1 MNSIQIALG
10 VTAGICFYAS
20 LYHILVGLR
29 RDPRDP
35 VHILFALTALSFGVM
50 NYMQMFLHPAVAARS
65 ATAFI
70 AADRWSLLGLL
81 LGELFLLWFVA
92 FYTRVKPFPLLVVLS
107 IPILFFIGVHLT
119 SPATYIYTAV
129 TDFFAVTLPWGE
141 EITIA
146 NVALSSWN
154 TYTPILWMT
163 LFAFSTYA
171 CIHQFRRGERRDAAF
186 LGIAL
191 LIFAA
196 TLLNDNLLDH
206 GLIRSIYLLQFG
218 FVAMIVVMS
227 LALSNEIIET
237 EQELA
242 SLNLELENRVTKRT
256 EDIQAANRALQKAK
270 EQAEAANQAKSIF
283 LANMSHELRTPLN
296 VILGFTQLLAHDP
309 ATSHDQIA
317 KFEVIN
323 RSGEHLLTLINDV
336 LEISRIDASR
346 VSLELTSFDLIKSLT
361 NLESI
366 FRAQAKNKGLELALE
381 ISENI
386 PHYICTDE
394 RKLRQV
400 LINLLGNAIKF
411 TESGSIALLV
421 TTSGASKEAGNQ
433 NGSDTY
439 SPKSGK
445 CVLRFAVR
453 DTGAGI
459 AQQEMDALF
468 KAFSQTESGRLAV
481 EGSGLG
487 LAISQKYVQLM
498 GGEIR
503 VQSQEGV
510 GSIFSF
516 EIPVDVVDDEQF
528 KLKLPSPR
536 VSGLAPN
543 QPEYRILVVDDSPE
557 NRDLLQQ
564 ILARVGFNVL
574 TANDGQAAIE
584 MCRRWE
590 PHLIWM
596 DVRMPIVDG
605 YQATKQIKRDNGFQP
620 KIIAVTASAFEEEKA
635 EVMEAGC
642 DDFVRKPFKEDE
654 IYEMMHKHL
663 EVHFVYEPIGTN
675 SNELDTLQLAPADFK
690 DLPDGWVEAM
700 RESAMRGT
708 TQQAFKLIQQIE
720 GDHARLATKLRA
732 MVNDFEFEKIVALLS
747 TEE

>member
-35 VHILFALTALSFGVM
+35 VHILFALTAFSFGLM

-92 FYTRVKPFPLLVVLS
+92 FYTKIKPFLLLVVLS
-107 IPILFFIGVHLT
+107 LPILFFIGVHLT

-129 TDFFAVTLPWGE
+129 TGYFPVTLPWGE

-146 NVALSSWN
+146 DVALSSWN
-154 TYTPILWMT
+154 KYTPILWMT

-171 CIHQFRRGERRDAAF
+171 CIRQFRRGERRDAVF

-191 LIFAA
+191 LIFAV
-196 TLLNDNLLDH
+196 TILNDNLLDY

-242 SLNLELENRVTKRT
+242 SLNQELENRVARRT
-256 EDIQAANRALQKAK
+256 EDIQSANQALQKAK
-270 EQAEAANQAKSIF
+270 EQAESANQAKSIF

-309 ATSHDQIA
+309 ATSRAQRE

-323 RSGEHLLTLINDV
+323 RSGEHLLNLINDV
-336 LEISRIDASR
+336 LEMSRIDASR
-346 VSLELTSFDLIKSLT
+346 VSLERTSFDLLGFLG

-366 FRAQAKNKGLELALE
+366 FRAQANNKGLELTLE
-381 ISENI
+381 ISNGV
-386 PHYICTDE
+386 PRYISTDE

-411 TESGSIALLV
+411 TESGNIALLV
-421 TTSGASKEAGNQ
+421 TTSDPSKEADNRISTDG
-433 NGSDTY
+433 Y
-439 SPKSGK
+439 SLESGK
-445 CVLRFAVR
+445 CRLRFAVR
-453 DTGAGI
+453 DTGVGI

-468 KAFSQTESGRLAV
+468 KAFSQTDSGRLAI

-510 GSIFSF
+510 GSIFNF
-516 EIPVDVVDDEQF
+516 EIPVDVDDGEQF
-528 KLKLPSPR
+528 TPGPVPR
-536 VSGLAPN
+536 RVIGLASN
-543 QPEYRILVVDDSPE
+543 QPEFRVLVVDDSPD

-564 ILARVGFNVL
+564 ILAGVGFNVL
-574 TANDGQAAIE
+574 TVNDGQGAIKKY
-584 MCRRWE
+584 RSWE

-596 DVRMPIVDG
+596 DVRMPGMDG
-605 YQATKQIKRDNGFQP
+605 YQATKQIKEDNGFQT
-620 KIIAVTASAFEEEKA
+620 KIIAVTASAFDEERTK
-635 EVMEAGC
+635 VMEAGC
-642 DDFVRKPFKEDE
+642 DDFVRKPFKEVE
-654 IYEMMHKHL
+654 IHEMMHRHL
-663 EVHFVYEPIGTN
+663 GVQYVYEQMETSPN
-675 SNELDTLQLAPADFK
+675 DLDALQLIPADFE
-690 DLPDGWVEAM
+690 DLPMGWVEAM
-700 RESAMRGT
+700 RESVMRGT
-708 TQQAFKLIQQIE
+708 PQEALDLIQQIE
-720 GDHARLATKLRA
+720 GYHARLAAALRI
-732 MVNDFEFEKIVALLS
+732 MVNDFEFEKIVELLS
-747 TEE
+747 TEQ